1 MAAHST
7 ANRVIHRCVPALTDQ
22 MGEVATSTA
31 VNLNL
36 RFIRP
41 PDEGSEKETS
51 TGGALCKHL
60 CESGA
65 KFFEECLGSA
75 GISAPNRV
83 ISNSQNE
90 VEGLEVSGR
99 VAGRNVGRHDKEPY
113 PEAPG
118 QQQHA
123 QSSPVHSDTLM
134 PCDLARSASSEKT
147 PVSVTI
153 PSKAVNSAAMA
164 NLTSYRRA
172 RRMSLFAMGSAI
184 DQPPARKGMY
194 MAMAKVMAPTPKG
207 TGRRHCPGVHRSDT
221 YGPEWPGRW

>member
-1 MAAHST
+1 MAVHGT
-7 ANRVIHRCVPALTDQ
+7 ANRVMHWCVPALTDQ

-90 VEGLEVSGR
+90 VEGLEVRG
-99 VAGRNVGRHDKEPY
+99 
-113 PEAPG
+113 
-118 QQQHA
+118 
-123 QSSPVHSDTLM
+123 
-134 PCDLARSASSEKT
+134 
-147 PVSVTI
+147 
-153 PSKAVNSAAMA
+153 
-164 NLTSYRRA
+164 
-172 RRMSLFAMGSAI
+172 
-184 DQPPARKGMY
+184 
-194 MAMAKVMAPTPKG
+194 
-207 TGRRHCPGVHRSDT
+207 
-221 YGPEWPGRW
+221 

>member
-1 MAAHST
+1 MAAHGT
-7 ANRVIHRCVPALTDQ
+7 ANRVMHWCVPALTDQ

-51 TGGALCKHL
+51 
-60 CESGA
+60 A
-65 KFFEECLGSA
+65 KFFEESLGSA

-123 QSSPVHSDTLM
+123 QSSPQRHVDALRLGEISLIGRNTGQRDDH
-134 PCDLARSASSEKT
+134 
-147 PVSVTI
+147 
-153 PSKAVNSAAMA
+153 AAGLLA

-172 RRMSLFAMGSAI
+172 RRMSLFAWVLPSI
-184 DQPPARKGMY
+184 NLL
-194 MAMAKVMAPTPKG
+194 
-207 TGRRHCPGVHRSDT
+207 
-221 YGPEWPGRW
+221 PGRGCTWPWPR

>member
-1 MAAHST
+1 MAAHGT
-7 ANRVIHRCVPALTDQ
+7 ANRVMHWCVPALTDQ

-123 QSSPVHSDTLM
+123 QSSPQRHVDALRLGEISLIGEDTGQR
-134 PCDLARSASSEKT
+134 DD
-147 PVSVTI
+147 PVEGGEQCGDGEPHVVQTR
-153 PSKAVNSAAMA
+153 PPDV
-164 NLTSYRRA
+164 LVR
-172 RRMSLFAMGSAI
+172 MGSAI

-194 MAMAKVMAPTPKG
+194 MTMAKVMAPTPKG